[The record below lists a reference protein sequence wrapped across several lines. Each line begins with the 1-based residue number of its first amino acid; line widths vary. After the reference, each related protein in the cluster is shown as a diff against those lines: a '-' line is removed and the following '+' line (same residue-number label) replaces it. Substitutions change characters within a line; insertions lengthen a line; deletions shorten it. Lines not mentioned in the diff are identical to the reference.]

1 MARSTPSGPWSQLW
15 MRTPRRERRGMAWA
29 FVTGI
34 LWSVAAVGVPL
45 AAGAAVDY
53 LIADD
58 HDSVGPALLVGMI
71 VALAFAKA
79 FALRI
84 RRYLTFTTAARL
96 GGSLRRRLFASLH
109 ARDARFFDETPPA
122 EVLASVGDDTEY
134 VEQFA
139 VIAQV
144 LLNNLVWTT
153 LIVGALLWIDVP
165 LTVVTVV
172 PLTLVLVL
180 SLRFLRALDSA
191 NVAMRRDSVGIVGA
205 AADVVTGAPT
215 VKGLGLEDRFLTTL
229 TDLFGRS
236 RVSAQAVGSIR
247 ARYTSIIEFV
257 PTLSIVLVLVCGTA
271 RIRSGDMSVGD
282 FTAFNAYVVMA
293 VWPLRSTAN
302 AVSGASRAAIAVTRI
317 AALEGPSQVSASTAE
332 PTVTGPVRVVLQDL
346 SFGYGVSIVENV
358 DLVVEPG
365 ETVVITGATGTGKS
379 TLLRLIAGE
388 VVPDRGSVTVHGI
401 DLRSVDQ
408 QHRHRLVAVVTDE
421 EFLFSRSLRA
431 NLVMAHPNAT
441 DHDVELA
448 AELAAL
454 GDVVDRLP
462 EKWDTEV
469 GERAVRLSGGQRQRA
484 ALARG
489 YVSPAGLLLLDDV
502 TSALDTETTGRIATS
517 LRELKR
523 RKTVILVSSQPAL
536 VAAADRVLVLSG
548 RALSEITESAVGV
561 RR

>member
-1 MARSTPSGPWSQLW
+1 
-15 MRTPRRERRGMAWA
+15 
-29 FVTGI
+29 
-34 LWSVAAVGVPL
+34 AVGVPL

-58 HDSVGPALLVGMI
+58 HDSVGPALLIGAI

-79 FALRI
+79 CALRI

-109 ARDARFFDETPPA
+109 ARDGKFFDETPPA

-165 LTVVTVV
+165 LTVITVV
-172 PLTLVLVL
+172 PLTMVLFL

-191 NVAMRRDSVGIVGA
+191 NVAMRRDSVAIVGA
-205 AADVVTGAPT
+205 AADAVTGAPT

-236 RVSAQAVGSIR
+236 RVSAQAVGNIR
-247 ARYTSIIEFV
+247 ARYTSLIEFV
-257 PTLSIVLVLVCGTA
+257 PTLSIVLVLVFGTA

-317 AALEGPSQVSASTAE
+317 AALEGPSQVSVSTAE
-332 PTVTGPVRVVLQDL
+332 PAVAGPGRVVLQDL
-346 SFGYGVSIVENV
+346 SFGYGVPIVENV

-388 VVPDRGSVTVHGI
+388 VAPDRGSVTVHGI
-401 DLRSVDQ
+401 DLRGVDQ
-408 QHRHRLVAVVTDE
+408 QHRHHLVAAVTDE

-431 NLVMAHPNAT
+431 NLVMANPKAT
-441 DHDVELA
+441 DAEVHAAALL
-448 AELAAL
+448 AELA
-454 GDVVDRLP
+454 DVVDRLP

-502 TSALDTETTGRIATS
+502 TSALDTETTDRIAKS
-517 LRELKR
+517 LRELKG
-523 RKTVILVSSQPAL
+523 RKTVILVSSQPAI

-548 RALSEITESAVGV
+548 RALSEISESAVGG